1 MGYNQNMKTIWKPL
15 LVICMAVILTAL
27 AAQPASAYEAPDC
40 KNSHLKYSAV
50 CDLPPMDT
58 VTQEEYE
65 NPHHLD
71 CPGNM
76 YPTDIFGRTEGDLPI
91 PMGCGNQNP

>member
-1 MGYNQNMKTIWKPL
+1 MKTIWKPL
-15 LVICMAVILTAL
+15 FVICMAVILTAL
-27 AAQPASAYEAPDC
+27 AAQPASAHGIYNC
-40 KNSHLKYSAV
+40 QNSHLRYSAA
-50 CDLPPMDT
+50 CEFLPMDT

-76 YPTDIFGRTEGDLPI
+76 YPTDIFGRTEDDLPI
-91 PMGCGNQNP
+91 PMGCGNPTP